1 MQGFKPKPARAF
13 TTTASERDR
22 EQATRDQA
30 RAAQARVE
38 TVEKYSGLRI
48 KNRVVAGMVVEDRF
62 NDLRFYRLKDL
73 RHTIS
78 GRWATAGVL
87 VEKSVKQSSNG
98 GSYSVWKLSD
108 LGRDDVCVSVFLFG
122 QAHIDNWKEP
132 EGTIWSIV
140 DAQLNES
147 KGERDKG
154 RPSATVDGKDPRALW
169 KLGASADF
177 GRCKGA
183 RKDGNNC
190 TMHVNRS
197 LTEYCAYHAASALKA
212 FRQSDR
218 MNVGVRRAPKFTVNG
233 RTVLG
238 TKGEFISV
246 YFRMGNWIDGV
257 FCSTLTGNGSAPNM
271 PPGAHAGGYRPHTAG
286 ATNRGTNQHQQ
297 PTRTYGEEERRVIAA
312 RHGSG
317 AMGSRGA
324 AMLGG
329 VKREGATAKA
339 NQAAR
344 FASTFAKQTT
354 KQQTVHDADADITLF
369 DEEDGDLAAFED
381 KIKDLAAIER
391 ARAVANSLRTAP
403 DPNDWRRKPLA
414 DVRVSVNA
422 NKQAAANPRAPN
434 VGPGAAKRDAT
445 EAGMPR
451 EGAEGVKKPVRKPVP
466 KSAPGSFGDVFG
478 AVLDTQ
484 DDTKGSRYADD
495 AAALEHK
502 RLMSTMESLEKQ
514 DQLYTQLTT
523 TRSMKVTASRCT
535 HPGCGVVYEGRKPTR
550 CFEERHQAKPF
561 QAEKRW
567 FKCASGNCHGRC
579 TTLSKPF
586 PPHKCHKCGCDDWDR
601 TGIPASAGA
610 AGKGFEEEFAN
621 STGMLA
627 RGVEHGFSL
636 GGGGA
641 VYAGGAAHQE
651 SAIE

>member
-1 MQGFKPKPARAF
+1 
-13 TTTASERDR
+13 
-22 EQATRDQA
+22 
-30 RAAQARVE
+30 
-38 TVEKYSGLRI
+38 
-48 KNRVVAGMVVEDRF
+48 
-62 NDLRFYRLKDL
+62 
-73 RHTIS
+73 
-78 GRWATAGVL
+78 
-87 VEKSVKQSSNG
+87 
-98 GSYSVWKLSD
+98 
-108 LGRDDVCVSVFLFG
+108 
-122 QAHIDNWKEP
+122 
-132 EGTIWSIV
+132 
-140 DAQLNES
+140 
-147 KGERDKG
+147 
-154 RPSATVDGKDPRALW
+154 
-169 KLGASADF
+169 
-177 GRCKGA
+177 
-183 RKDGNNC
+183 
-190 TMHVNRS
+190 
-197 LTEYCAYHAASALKA
+197 
-212 FRQSDR
+212 
-218 MNVGVRRAPKFTVNG
+218 
-233 RTVLG
+233 
-238 TKGEFISV
+238 
-246 YFRMGNWIDGV
+246 
-257 FCSTLTGNGSAPNM
+257 
-271 PPGAHAGGYRPHTAG
+271 
-286 ATNRGTNQHQQ
+286 
-297 PTRTYGEEERRVIAA
+297 
-312 RHGSG
+312 
-317 AMGSRGA
+317 MGSRGA

-344 FASTFAKQTT
+344 FASTFAKQT
-354 KQQTVHDADADITLF
+354 KQQTVQDADADITLF

-422 NKQAAANPRAPN
+422 NKHAAANPGRAPD
-434 VGPGAAKRDAT
+434 VAGPGAKRDAT

-451 EGAEGVKKPVRKPVP
+451 EGREGGKKPVRKPVP
-466 KSAPGSFGDVFG
+466 KSAPAPGSFGDVFG

-495 AAALEHK
+495 AAALDHK

-621 STGMLA
+621 STGMSA

>member
-238 TKGEFISV
+238 TKGEFIC
-246 YFRMGNWIDGV
+246 YFRMGNWTDGV

-286 ATNRGTNQHQQ
+286 ATNRGTNQHQAAH
-297 PTRTYGEEERRVIAA
+297 TDVRRGGTSCDRGEARVGSDGVEGRGYA
-312 RHGSG
+312 RGSQ
-317 AMGSRGA
+317 A
-324 AMLGG
+324 GG
-329 VKREGATAKA
+329 R
-339 NQAAR
+339 
-344 FASTFAKQTT
+344 
-354 KQQTVHDADADITLF
+354 
-369 DEEDGDLAAFED
+369 DGQGEPGG
-381 KIKDLAAIER
+381 
-391 ARAVANSLRTAP
+391 SLRLHVREADETA
-403 DPNDWRRKPLA
+403 NGTRRRRGYHV
-414 DVRVSVNA
+414 VRRGGRGFS
-422 NKQAAANPRAPN
+422 R
-434 VGPGAAKRDAT
+434 
-445 EAGMPR
+445 
-451 EGAEGVKKPVRKPVP
+451 VR
-466 KSAPGSFGDVFG
+466 G
-478 AVLDTQ
+478 
-484 DDTKGSRYADD
+484 
-495 AAALEHK
+495 
-502 RLMSTMESLEKQ
+502 Q
-514 DQLYTQLTT
+514 DQGL
-523 TRSMKVTASRCT
+523 
-535 HPGCGVVYEGRKPTR
+535 GR
-550 CFEERHQAKPF
+550 
-561 QAEKRW
+561 
-567 FKCASGNCHGRC
+567 
-579 TTLSKPF
+579 
-586 PPHKCHKCGCDDWDR
+586 D
-601 TGIPASAGA
+601 
-610 AGKGFEEEFAN
+610 
-621 STGMLA
+621 
-627 RGVEHGFSL
+627 
-636 GGGGA
+636 
-641 VYAGGAAHQE
+641 
-651 SAIE
+651 

>member
-1 MQGFKPKPARAF
+1 MQGFNPKPARAF

-48 KNRVVAGMVVEDRF
+48 KNRVVAGLVVEERF
-62 NDLRFYRLKDL
+62 NDLRCYRLKDL

-78 GRWATAGVL
+78 GRCATAGVL

-238 TKGEFISV
+238 TKGEFIFISV
-246 YFRMGNWIDGV
+246 WAIG
-257 FCSTLTGNGSAPNM
+257 LTACFVQLSQETG
-271 PPGAHAGGYRPHTAG
+271 RLLTCRRVRTRG
-286 ATNRGTNQHQQ
+286 ATGRTPRVPPTEAPTSTNS
-297 PTRTYGEEERRVIAA
+297 P
-312 RHGSG
+312 HG
-317 AMGSRGA
+317 
-324 AMLGG
+324 
-329 VKREGATAKA
+329 
-339 NQAAR
+339 
-344 FASTFAKQTT
+344 
-354 KQQTVHDADADITLF
+354 
-369 DEEDGDLAAFED
+369 
-381 KIKDLAAIER
+381 
-391 ARAVANSLRTAP
+391 RTA
-403 DPNDWRRKPLA
+403 RR
-414 DVRVSVNA
+414 
-422 NKQAAANPRAPN
+422 N
-434 VGPGAAKRDAT
+434 V
-445 EAGMPR
+445 
-451 EGAEGVKKPVRKPVP
+451 V
-466 KSAPGSFGDVFG
+466 
-478 AVLDTQ
+478 
-484 DDTKGSRYADD
+484 
-495 AAALEHK
+495 
-502 RLMSTMESLEKQ
+502 
-514 DQLYTQLTT
+514 
-523 TRSMKVTASRCT
+523 
-535 HPGCGVVYEGRKPTR
+535 
-550 CFEERHQAKPF
+550 
-561 QAEKRW
+561 
-567 FKCASGNCHGRC
+567 
-579 TTLSKPF
+579 
-586 PPHKCHKCGCDDWDR
+586 
-601 TGIPASAGA
+601 
-610 AGKGFEEEFAN
+610 
-621 STGMLA
+621 
-627 RGVEHGFSL
+627 
-636 GGGGA
+636 
-641 VYAGGAAHQE
+641 
-651 SAIE
+651 

>member
-238 TKGEFISV
+238 TKGEFIS

-257 FCSTLTGNGSAPNM
+257 FCQLSQETGRLLTCP
-271 PPGAHAGGYRPHTAG
+271 RVRTRG
-286 ATNRGTNQHQQ
+286 ATGRTPRVPPTEAPTSTNSPH
-297 PTRTYGEEERRVIAA
+297 V
-312 RHGSG
+312 
-317 AMGSRGA
+317 
-324 AMLGG
+324 
-329 VKREGATAKA
+329 
-339 NQAAR
+339 
-344 FASTFAKQTT
+344 
-354 KQQTVHDADADITLF
+354 
-369 DEEDGDLAAFED
+369 
-381 KIKDLAAIER
+381 
-391 ARAVANSLRTAP
+391 RTA
-403 DPNDWRRKPLA
+403 RM
-414 DVRVSVNA
+414 
-422 NKQAAANPRAPN
+422 N
-434 VGPGAAKRDAT
+434 V
-445 EAGMPR
+445 
-451 EGAEGVKKPVRKPVP
+451 V
-466 KSAPGSFGDVFG
+466 
-478 AVLDTQ
+478 
-484 DDTKGSRYADD
+484 
-495 AAALEHK
+495 
-502 RLMSTMESLEKQ
+502 
-514 DQLYTQLTT
+514 
-523 TRSMKVTASRCT
+523 
-535 HPGCGVVYEGRKPTR
+535 
-550 CFEERHQAKPF
+550 
-561 QAEKRW
+561 
-567 FKCASGNCHGRC
+567 
-579 TTLSKPF
+579 
-586 PPHKCHKCGCDDWDR
+586 
-601 TGIPASAGA
+601 
-610 AGKGFEEEFAN
+610 
-621 STGMLA
+621 
-627 RGVEHGFSL
+627 
-636 GGGGA
+636 
-641 VYAGGAAHQE
+641 
-651 SAIE
+651 